1 MSNLKCSNT
10 KDTGSLNVGN
20 SAGREFKVGEKIQ
33 ILSEGAK
40 IRTITYVMGKG
51 EKQHLCFK
59 GQGPVP
65 LAESVEYRVLGMEA
79 APELEQEAA

>member
-1 MSNLKCSNT
+1 MTTTFKTINLKDS
-10 KDTGSLNVGN
+10 GSLNVGN

-33 ILSEGAK
+33 LLSEGSK
-40 IRTITYVMGKG
+40 VRTITYVMGKG

-65 LAESVEYRVLGMEA
+65 TGSEPLEYRVVGAQVEEPA
-79 APELEQEAA
+79 TAE